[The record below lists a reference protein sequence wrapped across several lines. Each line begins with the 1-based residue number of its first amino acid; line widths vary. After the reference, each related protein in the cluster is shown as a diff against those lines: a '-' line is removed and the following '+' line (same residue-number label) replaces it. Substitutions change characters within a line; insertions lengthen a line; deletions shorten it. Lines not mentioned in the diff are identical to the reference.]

1 MEKLN
6 LYSNLGLACGRVHAR
21 AAHWPGHKNTN
32 KMKENINIKGLQLND
47 EAIDVLKEL
56 QVQGNGPAAMY
67 MRVIDE
73 VVDRL
78 LLDEDGDPLQNLEQA
93 RALKLLKLDIQTI
106 NSLEDNEDIM

>member
-1 MEKLN
+1 MN
-6 LYSNLGLACGRVHAR
+6 
-21 AAHWPGHKNTN
+21 
-32 KMKENINIKGLQLND
+32 ENINIKGLQLND

-67 MRVIDE
+67 MRTIDD

-93 RALKLLKLDIQTI
+93 RALKMLKRDIQTI
-106 NSLEDNEDIM
+106 NDLEGDDMDL

>member
-1 MEKLN
+1 
-6 LYSNLGLACGRVHAR
+6 
-21 AAHWPGHKNTN
+21 
-32 KMKENINIKGLQLND
+32 MKENINIKGLQLND

>member
-1 MEKLN
+1 MDD
-6 LYSNLGLACGRVHAR
+6 
-21 AAHWPGHKNTN
+21 
-32 KMKENINIKGLQLND
+32 NINIKGLRLND
-47 EAIDVLKEL
+47 RTIEVIKEL